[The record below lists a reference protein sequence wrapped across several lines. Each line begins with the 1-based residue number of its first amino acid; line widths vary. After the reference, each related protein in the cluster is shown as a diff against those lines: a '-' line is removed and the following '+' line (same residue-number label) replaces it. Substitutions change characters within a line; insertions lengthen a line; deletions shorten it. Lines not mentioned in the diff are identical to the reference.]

1 MLLIISESWTN
12 LLSKLYIIIINEFK
26 QNLCTINVLYSTDSR
41 NMLITVIRI
50 VLKLNFDFEVRLKR
64 NNTYLLII
72 QLNRKFVYISST
84 WKLFISQ

>member
-1 MLLIISESWTN
+1 MLLIISKSWTN